1 MISPGLQASFNSFMD
16 GWMFGLFVSSQCILR
31 SKLLFTSSKVARQV
45 QVVLVAVSFKKSC
58 IIKILLTIEALE
70 RDGIYPVHV
79 SFVFSQALIGY
90 KCLVAL
96 VTHVFSQCS
105 WTFSFKACG
114 VLGMGGFHVIF
125 ISLFVKE
132 SFRAF
137 SAGEGFLIFT
147 VKPFVVRVHV
157 TCTNLISTGRAGD
170 LYCRSH

>member
-1 MISPGLQASFNSFMD
+1 MIHPLSIIRLQYIVLCVSCQFKNNSPCTKKQILMISPGLQASFNSFMD

-79 SFVFSQALIGY
+79 SFVFSQPLIGY

-96 VTHVFSQCS
+96 VTH
-105 WTFSFKACG
+105 G
-114 VLGMGGFHVIF
+114 PL
-125 ISLFVKE
+125 E
-132 SFRAF
+132 
-137 SAGEGFLIFT
+137 
-147 VKPFVVRVHV
+147 
-157 TCTNLISTGRAGD
+157 
-170 LYCRSH
+170 